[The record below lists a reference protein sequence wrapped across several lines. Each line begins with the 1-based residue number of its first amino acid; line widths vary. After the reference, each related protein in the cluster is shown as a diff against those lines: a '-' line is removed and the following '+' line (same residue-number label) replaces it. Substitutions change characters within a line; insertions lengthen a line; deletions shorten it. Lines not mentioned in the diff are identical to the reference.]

1 MFNYIDI
8 ITDSNYN
15 NKYKLTFGRL
25 NTLTKK
31 EKHLQQY
38 IEYLQSVGF
47 KQNTAG
53 NWIGKGIYKNIIVY
67 VAGNNLKIKYK
78 GEIIFNQLIS
88 KTPAIKLETIIKP
101 ILGGE

>member
-1 MFNYIDI
+1 M
-8 ITDSNYN
+8 
-15 NKYKLTFGRL
+15 
-25 NTLTKK
+25 TKK

-47 KQNTAG
+47 KQNLAG

-67 VAGNNLKIKYK
+67 LSGNNLKIKYK
-78 GEIIFNQLIS
+78 GEFIFNELIS
-88 KTPAIKLETIIKP
+88 KTPGVKLETIIKP

>member
-1 MFNYIDI
+1 
-8 ITDSNYN
+8 
-15 NKYKLTFGRL
+15 
-25 NTLTKK
+25 LTKK

-47 KQNTAG
+47 KQNQAG
-53 NWIGKGIYKNIIVY
+53 NWIAKGIYKNIIVY
-67 VAGNNLKIKYK
+67 ISGNNCKVKYK
-78 GEIIFNQLIS
+78 GEFIYNQLIS

>member
-1 MFNYIDI
+1 
-8 ITDSNYN
+8 
-15 NKYKLTFGRL
+15 
-25 NTLTKK
+25 LTKK

-38 IEYLQSVGF
+38 IEYLQSVRF

-67 VAGNNLKIKYK
+67 IAGNNCKVKYK
-78 GEIIFNQLIS
+78 GEIIFNELIS
-88 KTPAIKLETIIKP
+88 KTPAVLLESIIKP